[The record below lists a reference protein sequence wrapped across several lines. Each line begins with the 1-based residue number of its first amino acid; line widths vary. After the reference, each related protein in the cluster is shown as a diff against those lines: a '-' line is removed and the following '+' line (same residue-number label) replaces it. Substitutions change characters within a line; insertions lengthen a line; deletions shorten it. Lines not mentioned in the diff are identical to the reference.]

1 MTLLASLNRFARAA
15 SKRSDIVVAAFMLL
29 AIVMM
34 IIPMP
39 TILVD
44 MLIGMNIAFSL
55 LIFVVAFYISRP
67 VQFSALPSVILLGTL
82 FRLSLS
88 ITTTRLILLQADAG
102 QIVSAFGDFVIGGEV
117 VVGLVVF
124 LIITIAQFVVI
135 TKGAERV
142 AEVGARFALDAM
154 PGKQMSIDNEAR
166 SGDIDQ
172 AEARRRRQGL
182 ERESQFYGAMDGA
195 MKFVKGD
202 AVAGLII
209 IAINLIGGLAIGSLQ
224 HGMPFSEA
232 AHTYSLLTVG
242 DGLISQIP
250 ALMMAVAAGTVVTRV
265 TSDRNEDL
273 GTEIV
278 GQLGAN
284 HRALALAAV
293 ILFGFGIVPGFPTL
307 VFWTLA
313 AMAAGLARLVRK
325 RSAAP
330 PVDSANNADDTVMQI
345 GNITSPGQGPA
356 NNVSGLL
363 SASQRLVI
371 CLGPGMA
378 ETISVPALQRNIE
391 KVRSD
396 VFADIG
402 VRIPQIAIRSD
413 AILDPEQFRV
423 DLEGVPVTDGMI
435 VVDHLLAT
443 DEPVHLD
450 LMSVPYKVRPAL
462 IGSRDSVWVED
473 SHRQTLDDAG
483 MTFHEPI
490 AVLMEV
496 LARVVRRY
504 ASDFIDVQETRF
516 LLSQVEEDYGDL
528 VKEAVAVSSLQKISD
543 VLRRLVEEDVP
554 INNLR
559 VILQAIVEWGAQIQ
573 SPHALSE
580 YARIGLARQICHRHS
595 EMNRVVSAVLLTRE
609 TENAVRASV
618 QQGSGVSAGNIP
630 EEIARPIVEQ
640 LKNKFNGNDAEIIR
654 TVLTAMDIRR
664 SIRNLLIRNDINL
677 PVLSYQEISPE
688 FSVQSLGYVSLPASR
703 ETRQIEMSGTS
714 E

>member
-1 MTLLASLNRFARAA
+1 
-15 SKRSDIVVAAFMLL
+15 AAFMLL

-34 IIPMP
+34 IIPLP
-39 TILVD
+39 TFLVD
-44 MLIGMNIAFSL
+44 MLIGLNIAFSL

-67 VQFSALPSVILLGTL
+67 VQFSALPSIILLGTL

-102 QIVSAFGDFVIGGEV
+102 QIVSAFGNFVVGGEV

-154 PGKQMSIDNEAR
+154 PGKQMSIDSEAR

-172 AEARRRRQGL
+172 AEAKRRRQDL

-224 HGMPFSEA
+224 HGMPFGEA

-265 TSDRNEDL
+265 TSDRDEDL

-293 ILFGFGIVPGFPTL
+293 ILFGFGLVPGFPMF
-307 VFWTLA
+307 VFWVLA
-313 AMAAGLARLVRK
+313 ALAGGLAYVVHRRTM
-325 RSAAP
+325 AP
-330 PVDSANNADDTVMQI
+330 DSWNADDETDAAMQI
-345 GNITSPGQGPA
+345 GSINKPQQALAGGEG
-356 NNVSGLL
+356 GLL
-363 SASQRLVI
+363 AGPQRLVL
-371 CLGPGMA
+371 CLGPHLN
-378 ETISVPALQRNIE
+378 ETVPMQALHDRIE
-391 KVRSD
+391 QVRTT
-396 VFADIG
+396 VLTDIG
-402 VRIPQIAIRSD
+402 VRVPPIGIRLEAGLDSD
-413 AILDPEQFRV
+413 QFRI
-423 DLEGVPVTDGMI
+423 DFEDVPVTDG
-435 VVDHLLAT
+435 VVFVDQLLVT
-443 DEPVHLD
+443 DETVHLD
-450 LMSVPYKVRPAL
+450 LMSVPYQVRPAL
-462 IGSRDSVWVED
+462 IGRRESIWVED
-473 SHRQTLDDAG
+473 GHRQKLEDAG
-483 MTFHEPI
+483 ITFHEPVSVMI
-490 AVLMEV
+490 EALM
-496 LARVVRRY
+496 RVVRRY

-528 VKEAVAVSSLQKISD
+528 VKEAIGVSSMQKISE
-543 VLRRLVEEDVP
+543 VLRRLVEEDIP
-554 INNLR
+554 IVNLR

-573 SPHALSE
+573 NPH
-580 YARIGLARQICHRHS
+580 ILA
-595 EMNRVVSAVLLTRE
+595 E
-609 TENAVRASV
+609 
-618 QQGSGVSAGNIP
+618 
-630 EEIARPIVEQ
+630 
-640 LKNKFNGNDAEIIR
+640 
-654 TVLTAMDIRR
+654 
-664 SIRNLLIRNDINL
+664 
-677 PVLSYQEISPE
+677 
-688 FSVQSLGYVSLPASR
+688 
-703 ETRQIEMSGTS
+703 
-714 E
+714 

>member
-1 MTLLASLNRFARAA
+1 MTVFATFNRFARAA
-15 SKRSDIVVAAFMLL
+15 SKRSDIVIAAFMLL
-29 AIVMM
+29 AIIMM
-34 IIPMP
+34 VIPLP
-39 TILVD
+39 TFLVD
-44 MLIGMNIAFSL
+44 VLIGMNIAFSL
-55 LIFVVAFYISRP
+55 LIFVVAFYISQP
-67 VQFSALPSVILLGTL
+67 VQFSALPSIILLGTL
-82 FRLSLS
+82 FRLSLA

-154 PGKQMSIDNEAR
+154 PGKQMSIDSEAR

-172 AEARRRRQGL
+172 AEAKRKRQSL

-293 ILFGFGIVPGFPTL
+293 ILFGFGVVPGFPTV

-313 AMAAGLARLVRK
+313 GLAAGLAYLVQK
-325 RSAAP
+325 SGGALYDQSAH
-330 PVDSANNADDTVMQI
+330 ADGDTLVQI
-345 GNITSPGQGPA
+345 GNITKPHQALTNEG
-356 NNVSGLL
+356 SGLM

-371 CLGPGMA
+371 CLGPAIA
-378 ETISVPALQRNIE
+378 ETTSMPALREGIE

-396 VFADIG
+396 IFADIG
-402 VRIPQIAIRSD
+402 VRVPSIAIRSD
-413 AILDPEQFRV
+413 MVLEAEQFRI
-423 DLEGVPVTDGMI
+423 DFEDVPVTDGI
-435 VVDHLLAT
+435 ILIDHLLVT

-450 LMSVPYKVRPAL
+450 LMSIPYQVRTAL
-462 IGSRDSVWVED
+462 IGRINSIWVA
-473 SHRQTLDDAG
+473 SGHRQKLEDAG
-483 MTFHEPI
+483 ITFHEPV

-496 LARVVRRY
+496 LLRAVRRY
-504 ASDFIDVQETRF
+504 ASDFVDVQETRY
-516 LLSQVEEDYGDL
+516 LLSQVEDEYGDL
-528 VKEAVAVSSLQKISD
+528 VKEAVGISSLQKISEI
-543 VLRRLVEEDVP
+543 LRRLVEEDVP
-554 INNLR
+554 IINLR
-559 VILQAIVEWGAQIQ
+559 VILQAVVEWGAQIQ
-573 SPHALSE
+573 NPHALCD

-595 EMNRVVSAVLLTRE
+595 EMNRIVSAYLLTRE
-609 TENAVRASV
+609 TENAVRTCL
-618 QQGSGVSAGNIP
+618 QQGSGASLVNIP
-630 EEIARPIVEQ
+630 EEISKPIIEQ
-640 LKNKFNGNDAEIIR
+640 LKGKFSGHDGELTR
-654 TVLTAMDIRR
+654 TLLTAMDIRR
-664 SIRNLLIRNDINL
+664 AIRNLLIRNDINL
-677 PVLSYQEISPE
+677 PVLSYQEIAPE
-688 FSVQSLGYVSLPASR
+688 FSVQSLGYIALPLSSQ
-703 ETRQIEMSGTS
+703 TQQIQMSGTK
-714 E
+714 

>member
-1 MTLLASLNRFARAA
+1 MSFLASLNRFARIAA
-15 SKRSDIVVAAFMLL
+15 GRSDIIIAAFMLL
-29 AIVMM
+29 AIIMM
-34 IIPMP
+34 IIPLP
-39 TILVD
+39 TFLVD
-44 MLIGMNIAFSL
+44 MLIGLNIAFSL
-55 LIFVVAFYISRP
+55 LIFVVAFYISKP

-102 QIVSAFGDFVIGGEV
+102 QIVAAFGDFVIGGEV
-117 VVGLVVF
+117 VIGLVVF

-154 PGKQMSIDNEAR
+154 PGKQMSIDSEAR

-172 AEARRRRQGL
+172 AEAKRRRQGL

-293 ILFGFGIVPGFPTL
+293 ILFGFGVVPGFPTF
-307 VFWTLA
+307 VFWLLSALA
-313 AMAAGLARLVRK
+313 GGLAYVVHK
-325 RSAAP
+325 KIADQGEAEN
-330 PVDSANNADDTVMQI
+330 VDADGNVVQI
-345 GNITSPGQGPA
+345 GNITKPQMALADGQTA
-356 NNVSGLL
+356 LL
-363 SASQRLVI
+363 TSSERLVL
-371 CLGPGMA
+371 CLGSHLA
-378 ETISVPALQRNIE
+378 ETAVLPVLQENVEQVRNNL
-391 KVRSD
+391 
-396 VFADIG
+396 FTDIG
-402 VRIPQIAIRSD
+402 VRAPQVGIRT
-413 AILDPEQFRV
+413 DPALEPDQFRI
-423 DLEGVPVTDGMI
+423 DLESVPVTDGI
-435 VVDHLLAT
+435 VFIDQILVT
-443 DEPVHLD
+443 DETVHLE
-450 LMSVPYKVRPAL
+450 LMSIPFQVRPAL
-462 IGSRDSVWVED
+462 IGRNESVWVE
-473 SHRQTLDDAG
+473 QKYKQKLEDAG
-483 MTFHEPI
+483 ITFHEPV

-496 LARVVRRY
+496 LSRSVRRY
-504 ASDFIDVQETRF
+504 AADFIDVQEIRF

-528 VKEAVAVSSLQKISD
+528 VKEAVGVSSLQKISE
-543 VLRRLVEEDVP
+543 VLRRLVEEDIP
-554 INNLR
+554 ITNLR
-559 VILQAIVEWGAQIQ
+559 VILQAIVEWGPQIQ
-573 SPHALSE
+573 SPYVLAE
-580 YARIGLARQICHRHS
+580 YARIALARQICHRHS
-595 EMNRVVSAVLLTRE
+595 EMNRIVSAYLLTRE
-609 TENAVRASV
+609 TEDAIRASV
-618 QQGSGVSAGNIP
+618 QQGPGNPSINIP
-630 EEIARPIVEQ
+630 EDISRPIVEQ
-640 LKNKFNGNDAEIIR
+640 LKSRFNGRDTDIVR
-654 TVLTAMDIRR
+654 TVLTTMDIRR
-664 SIRNLLIRNDINL
+664 PIRNLLTRNDINL

-688 FSVQSLGYVSLPASR
+688 FSVQSLGYISLPAS
-703 ETRQIEMSGTS
+703 ETVRQIGAGANE
-714 E
+714 

>member
-1 MTLLASLNRFARAA
+1 MTKLTSLNCLARAA
-15 SKRSDIVVAAFMLL
+15 SKRSDIVIAAFMLL

-34 IIPMP
+34 IIPLP
-39 TILVD
+39 TFLVD

-55 LIFVVAFYISRP
+55 LIFVVAFYITQP
-67 VQFSALPSVILLGTL
+67 VQFSALPSIILLGTL
-82 FRLSLS
+82 FRLSLA

-102 QIVSAFGDFVIGGEV
+102 QIVAAFGDFVIGGEV

-154 PGKQMSIDNEAR
+154 PGKQMSIDSEAR

-172 AEARRRRQGL
+172 AEAKRRRQSL

-209 IAINLIGGLAIGSLQ
+209 IAINLVGGLAIGSLQ
-224 HGMPFSEA
+224 HGMPFGEA

-250 ALMMAVAAGTVVTRV
+250 ALMMALAAGTVVTRV

-307 VFWTLA
+307 VFWMLA
-313 AMAAGLARLVRK
+313 AMAGGLAYLVHK
-325 RSAAP
+325 R
-330 PVDSANNADDTVMQI
+330 VTTLHGENAQSYGDTVVQI
-345 GNITSPGQGPA
+345 GNITKPHRPSA
-356 NNVSGLL
+356 NGLSGHL

-371 CLGPGMA
+371 DIGSSIA
-378 ETISVPALQRNIE
+378 ETIPMPTMQENIE
-391 KVRSD
+391 QVRSNL
-396 VFADIG
+396 FADIG
-402 VRIPQIAIRSD
+402 VRVPPIAIRSD
-413 AILDPEQFRV
+413 AALESEQFRI
-423 DLEGVPVTDGMI
+423 DLEGVPVTDGI
-435 VVDHLLAT
+435 ILIEHLLVT
-443 DEPVHLD
+443 DETVHLD
-450 LMSVPYKVRPAL
+450 LMSVPYQVRPAL
-462 IGSRDSVWVED
+462 IGRHDSVWVAN
-473 SHRQTLDDAG
+473 SHRQRLEDAG
-483 MTFHEPI
+483 ITFHEPV
-490 AVLMEV
+490 AVLTEV
-496 LARVVRRY
+496 LLRVVRRY
-504 ASDFIDVQETRF
+504 ASDFIDVQEIRF
-516 LLSQVEEDYGDL
+516 LLSQVEDDYGDL
-528 VKEAVAVSSLQKISD
+528 VKEAIGTSSLQKISE

-573 SPHALSE
+573 SPYALAE
-580 YARIGLARQICHRHS
+580 HARIGLARQICHRHS
-595 EMNRVVSAVLLTRE
+595 EMNRIVSAYLLTRE
-609 TENAVRASV
+609 TEDAVRASV
-618 QQGSGVSAGNIP
+618 HQGSGAPSVNIP
-630 EEIARPIVEQ
+630 EEISRPIIEQ
-640 LKNKFNGNDAEIIR
+640 LKNKFNGNDAEIVR

-664 SIRNLLIRNDINL
+664 PIRNLLIRNDINL
-677 PVLSYQEISPE
+677 PVLSYQEIAPE
-688 FSVQSLGYVSLPASR
+688 FSVQSLGYISLPVSSQ
-703 ETRQIEMSGTS
+703 TRQIEMSGTS

>member
-1 MTLLASLNRFARAA
+1 MNILAFLNRFARAA

-29 AIVMM
+29 AIIMM
-34 IIPMP
+34 IIPLP
-39 TILVD
+39 TFLVD

-55 LIFVVAFYISRP
+55 LIFVVAFYISKP
-67 VQFSALPSVILLGTL
+67 VQFSALPSIILLGTL

-102 QIVSAFGDFVIGGEV
+102 QIVAAFGDFVVGGEV
-117 VVGLVVF
+117 VIGLVVF

-154 PGKQMSIDNEAR
+154 PGKQMSIDSEAR

-172 AEARRRRQGL
+172 AEAKRRRQGL

-273 GTEIV
+273 GTEII

-293 ILFGFGIVPGFPTL
+293 ILFGFGVVPGFPTF
-307 VFWTLA
+307 VFWSLSALA
-313 AMAAGLARLVRK
+313 GGLAYFAHKKAVK
-325 RSAAP
+325 AQEDG
-330 PVDSANNADDTVMQI
+330 VEDENGNVVQI
-345 GNITSPGQGPA
+345 GNITKPQLALGDGQT
-356 NNVSGLL
+356 GLL
-363 SASQRLVI
+363 PGSQRLVL
-371 CLGPGMA
+371 CLGSHLA
-378 ETISVPALQRNIE
+378 ETAALPVLQENIE
-391 KVRSD
+391 QVRSNL
-396 VFADIG
+396 FTDIG
-402 VRIPQIAIRSD
+402 VRVPEIGIRTD
-413 AILDPEQFRV
+413 TMLEPDQFRI
-423 DLEGVPVTDGMI
+423 DLEDVPVTDGI
-435 VVDHLLAT
+435 IFIDQILVT
-443 DEPVHLD
+443 DETVHLE
-450 LMSVPYKVRPAL
+450 LMSIPYQVRPVL
-462 IGSRDSVWVED
+462 IGRNDSIWVEQ
-473 SHRQTLDDAG
+473 SHRQTLEDAG
-483 MTFHEPI
+483 ITFHEPV

-496 LARVVRRY
+496 LTRSVRRY
-504 ASDFIDVQETRF
+504 AADFIDVQEIRF

-528 VKEAVAVSSLQKISD
+528 VKEAVAVSSLQKISE
-543 VLRRLVEEDVP
+543 VLRRLVEEDIP
-554 INNLR
+554 ITNLR
-559 VILQAIVEWGAQIQ
+559 VILQAIVEWGPQIQ
-573 SPHALSE
+573 NPYVLAE

-595 EMNRVVSAVLLTRE
+595 EMNRIVSAYLLTRE
-609 TENAVRASV
+609 TEDAVRASV
-618 QQGSGVSAGNIP
+618 IQGPGNPSINIP
-630 EEIARPIVEQ
+630 EDISRPIIEQ
-640 LKNKFNGNDAEIIR
+640 LKSRFNGRDTDIVR
-654 TVLTAMDIRR
+654 TVLTTMDIRR
-664 SIRNLLIRNDINL
+664 PIRNLLMRNDINL

-688 FSVQSLGYVSLPASR
+688 FSVQSLGYISLPASGPM
-703 ETRQIEMSGTS
+703 RQIGAGANE
-714 E
+714 

>member
-1 MTLLASLNRFARAA
+1 MNILASLNRFARVA
-15 SKRSDIVVAAFMLL
+15 SKRSDIVIAAFMLL
-29 AIVMM
+29 AIIMM
-34 IIPMP
+34 IIPLP
-39 TILVD
+39 TFLVD

-55 LIFVVAFYISRP
+55 LIFVVAFYISKP
-67 VQFSALPSVILLGTL
+67 VQFSALPSIILLGTL

-102 QIVSAFGDFVIGGEV
+102 QIVAAFGDFVVGGEV
-117 VVGLVVF
+117 VIGLVVF

-154 PGKQMSIDNEAR
+154 PGKQMSIDSEAR

-172 AEARRRRQGL
+172 AEAKRRRQGL

-273 GTEIV
+273 GTEII

-293 ILFGFGIVPGFPTL
+293 ILFGFGVVPGFPTV
-307 VFWTLA
+307 VFWTLSA
-313 AMAAGLARLVRK
+313 LAGGLAYVVHK
-325 RSAAP
+325 RAVNQQDEAMDENGN
-330 PVDSANNADDTVMQI
+330 VVQI
-345 GNITSPGQGPA
+345 GNITKPQPALADGQT
-356 NNVSGLL
+356 GLL
-363 SASQRLVI
+363 AGSQRLVL
-371 CLGPGMA
+371 CLGSHLA
-378 ETISVPALQRNIE
+378 ETAALPVLQENIE
-391 KVRSD
+391 QVRTSL
-396 VFADIG
+396 FTDIG
-402 VRIPQIAIRSD
+402 VRVPQIGIRMD
-413 AILDPEQFRV
+413 MMLEPDQFRI
-423 DLEGVPVTDGMI
+423 DLEDVPVTDGVI
-435 VVDHLLAT
+435 FIDQILVT
-443 DEPVHLD
+443 DDTVHLE
-450 LMSVPYKVRPAL
+450 LMSIPYQVRPAL
-462 IGSRDSVWVED
+462 IGRNDSVWVEQR
-473 SHRQTLDDAG
+473 HRQTLEDAG
-483 MTFHEPI
+483 ITFHEPV

-496 LARVVRRY
+496 LTRSVRRY
-504 ASDFIDVQETRF
+504 AADFIDVQEIRF

-528 VKEAVAVSSLQKISD
+528 VKEAVGVSSLQKISE
-543 VLRRLVEEDVP
+543 VLRRLVEEDIP
-554 INNLR
+554 ITNLR
-559 VILQAIVEWGAQIQ
+559 VILQAIVEWGPQIQ
-573 SPHALSE
+573 NPYVLAE

-595 EMNRVVSAVLLTRE
+595 EMNRIVSAYLLTRE
-609 TENAVRASV
+609 TEDAVRASV
-618 QQGSGVSAGNIP
+618 QQGPGNPSINIP
-630 EEIARPIVEQ
+630 EDISRPIIEQ
-640 LKNKFNGNDAEIIR
+640 LKGRFSSRDTDIVR
-654 TVLTAMDIRR
+654 TVLTTMDIRR
-664 SIRNLLIRNDINL
+664 PIRNLLIRNDINL

-688 FSVQSLGYVSLPASR
+688 FSVQSLGYISLPASGQM
-703 ETRQIEMSGTS
+703 RQIGAGANE
-714 E
+714 

>member
-1 MTLLASLNRFARAA
+1 MMVLASLNRFARAA
-15 SKRSDIVVAAFMLL
+15 SKRSDIVIAAFMLL

-34 IIPMP
+34 IIPLP
-39 TILVD
+39 TFLVD

-55 LIFVVAFYISRP
+55 LIFVVAFYISQP
-67 VQFSALPSVILLGTL
+67 VQFSALPSIILLGTL

-102 QIVSAFGDFVIGGEV
+102 QIVSAFGNFVVGGEV

-154 PGKQMSIDNEAR
+154 PGKQMSIDSEAR

-172 AEARRRRQGL
+172 AEAKRRRQNL

-224 HGMPFSEA
+224 HGMPFGEA

-293 ILFGFGIVPGFPTL
+293 ILFGFGIVPGFPTF

-313 AMAAGLARLVRK
+313 ALAGGLAYVVHKRL
-325 RSAAP
+325 AASQGEHP
-330 PVDSANNADDTVMQI
+330 DDEADSVMQI
-345 GNITSPGQGPA
+345 GNITKPQQTLANGQTGYLPG
-356 NNVSGLL
+356 
-363 SASQRLVI
+363 SQRLVL
-371 CLGPGMA
+371 CLGPHLA
-378 ETISVPALQRNIE
+378 ETVALPSLQESVEQ
-391 KVRSD
+391 VRSN
-396 VFADIG
+396 VFTDIG
-402 VRIPQIAIRSD
+402 VRVPQIGIRPD
-413 AILDPEQFRV
+413 AALEPDQFRI
-423 DLEGVPVTDGMI
+423 DLEDVPVTDGVI
-435 VVDHLLAT
+435 FIDQLLVT
-443 DEPVHLD
+443 DETVHLD
-450 LMSVPYKVRPAL
+450 LMSIPYQVRPVL
-462 IGSRDSVWVED
+462 IGRHDSVWVAN
-473 SHRQTLDDAG
+473 SHKQTLEEAG
-483 MTFHEPI
+483 ITFHEPV

-496 LARVVRRY
+496 LLRSVRRY
-504 ASDFIDVQETRF
+504 ASDFIDVQEIRF
-516 LLSQVEEDYGDL
+516 LLSQVEDNYGDL
-528 VKEAVAVSSLQKISD
+528 VKEAISVSSLQKISE

-554 INNLR
+554 ITNLR
-559 VILQAIVEWGAQIQ
+559 VILQAVVEWGAQIQ
-573 SPHALSE
+573 DPYVLAE

-595 EMNRVVSAVLLTRE
+595 EMNRIVSAYLLTRE
-609 TENAVRASV
+609 TEDAVRASV
-618 QQGSGVSAGNIP
+618 QQGTGGPSINIP
-630 EEIARPIVEQ
+630 EEISRPIIEQ
-640 LKNKFNGNDAEIIR
+640 LKSKFNGNDADIVR
-654 TVLTAMDIRR
+654 TVLTTMDIRR
-664 SIRNLLIRNDINL
+664 PIRNLLTRNDINL

-688 FSVQSLGYVSLPASR
+688 FSVQSLGYISLPVSNQM
-703 ETRQIEMSGTS
+703 RQIGVGANE
-714 E
+714 